1 MARPEAGPAG
11 RGSVPRAPMAVVA
24 AGLWS
29 GASEFVRNEV
39 LLPTVWRDHFA
50 GLGLT
55 FPAEPL
61 NAAVWVVW
69 SFVAAGVVFAVSRR
83 FGLLAT
89 TAIAWVA
96 AFPMMWLVTWNL
108 AVLPLAVLPIAIP
121 LSGLEAF
128 GMAWLCLR
136 LAPPNGGGGHGRVL
150 AGPVGRG

>member
-1 MARPEAGPAG
+1 MTGRDAGGARGASLQ
-11 RGSVPRAPMAVVA
+11 RMVLAVAA

-39 LLPTVWRDHFA
+39 VLPSVWREHFA

-69 SFVAAGVVFAVSRR
+69 SFVFAGVVFAVSRR
-83 FGLLAT
+83 YGLLAT

-108 AVLPLAVLPIAIP
+108 AVLPVSVLPVALP
-121 LSGLEAF
+121 LSLLEAF
-128 GMAWLCLR
+128 GMAWLCLQ
-136 LAPPNGGGGHGRVL
+136 LAPPRT
-150 AGPVGRG
+150 R

>member
-1 MARPEAGPAG
+1 MTG
-11 RGSVPRAPMAVVA
+11 RDAARAPGASLQRTVLAVAA

-39 LLPTVWRDHFA
+39 LLPSVWREHFA

-61 NAAVWVVW
+61 NAAVWVAW
-69 SFVAAGVVFAVSRR
+69 SFVFAGVVFAVSRR
-83 FGLLAT
+83 FGLAAT

-108 AVLPLAVLPIAIP
+108 AVLPVSALPVAVP
-121 LSGLEAF
+121 LSLLEAF

-136 LAPPNGGGGHGRVL
+136 LAPASAR
-150 AGPVGRG
+150 

>member
-1 MARPEAGPAG
+1 MQR
-11 RGSVPRAPMAVVA
+11 SLLAVAA

-39 LLPTVWRDHFA
+39 LLPSVWRGHFA

-69 SFVAAGVVFAVSRR
+69 SFVFAGVVFAVSRR
-83 FGLLAT
+83 FGLVAT

-108 AVLPLAVLPIAIP
+108 AALPLAVLPVAVP
-121 LSGLEAF
+121 LSLLEAF
-128 GMAWLCLR
+128 GVAWLSLR
-136 LAPPNGGGGHGRVL
+136 LAPPAAR
-150 AGPVGRG
+150 

>member
-1 MARPEAGPAG
+1 MSG
-11 RGSVPRAPMAVVA
+11 REGGVSFRRTLLAVAA

-39 LLPTVWRDHFA
+39 LLPSVWRAHFA

-61 NAAVWVVW
+61 NAAVWVAW
-69 SFVAAGVVFAVSRR
+69 SFVFAGVVFAVSRR

-96 AFPMMWLVTWNL
+96 AFPMMWLVAWNL
-108 AVLPLAVLPIAIP
+108 EVLPLAVLPAAVP
-121 LSGLEAF
+121 LSLLEAF

-136 LAPPNGGGGHGRVL
+136 LAPPTAR
-150 AGPVGRG
+150 

>member
-1 MARPEAGPAG
+1 MAKPDPGAA
-11 RGSVPRAPMAVVA
+11 RGGSRQRTLLAVAA

-39 LLPTVWRDHFA
+39 LLPSVWRDHFA
-50 GLGLT
+50 DLGLT

-61 NAAVWVVW
+61 NAAVWVAW
-69 SFVAAGVVFAVSRR
+69 SFVFAGVVFAVSRR

-108 AVLPLAVLPIAIP
+108 AVLPPSVLPAAVP
-121 LSGLEAF
+121 LSLLEAF

-136 LAPPNGGGGHGRVL
+136 LAPPSAR
-150 AGPVGRG
+150 